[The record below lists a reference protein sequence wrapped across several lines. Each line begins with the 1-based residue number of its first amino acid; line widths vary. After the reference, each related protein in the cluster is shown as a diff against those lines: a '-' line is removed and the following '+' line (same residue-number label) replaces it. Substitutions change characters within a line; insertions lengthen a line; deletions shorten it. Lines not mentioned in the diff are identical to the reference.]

1 MQDMCRCRIVP
12 ASALP
17 KVLICTLQT
26 MRHWGRLQWGERRG
40 GVVLFC
46 YGDIYYEE
54 SRRQGAAWLT
64 GQGGG
69 WWQFLLL
76 LLSTPCPC
84 SPALHPLYSYCHLV
98 TGHLEPHYLG
108 YSYSRCK
115 HFSVSQLPFPV
126 WTRETM
132 PMHRN
137 VECECALESFD
148 RKDGTSTFPIIW
160 KLFRILNFDIIFN
173 SSGIKQVGHIEI
185 DKICKITFI
194 PYIYP
199 TPRAAVCT
207 ENFI

>member
-1 MQDMCRCRIVP
+1 MQDVCRCRIVP

-46 YGDIYYEE
+46 YSDIYYEE

-108 YSYSRCK
+108 YSYKVTPDANISLSPSFHIQSGLGRQCRCIEM
-115 HFSVSQLPFPV
+115 L
-126 WTRETM
+126 
-132 PMHRN
+132 N
-137 VECECALESFD
+137 VNVHLKALIE
-148 RKDGTSTFPIIW
+148 RMERQ
-160 KLFRILNFDIIFN
+160 LFR
-173 SSGIKQVGHIEI
+173 
-185 DKICKITFI
+185 
-194 PYIYP
+194 
-199 TPRAAVCT
+199 
-207 ENFI
+207 